1 MKRFNFFFC
10 AVIFLTVSSC
20 KITAP
25 TFKGIENIKAESAG
39 KAGMKFSADVLIHN
53 PNFFRIKVWDIAAN
67 IFLDDKMLAT
77 IGDTSVMLIK
87 SKSDFSIPLGASL
100 NPQSGIF
107 DQLKNLLNI
116 FLKKEAKLKIEGTV
130 HVKFLCSTHK
140 IPFMHEQKIDAASF
154 KK

>member
-1 MKRFNFFFC
+1 MKRFNLLFC

-20 KITAP
+20 KIMAP
-25 TFKGIENIKAESAG
+25 TFKGIENVKTETVNKQG
-39 KAGMKFSADVLIHN
+39 LKFSADVVIYN
-53 PNFFRIKVWDIAAN
+53 PNFFRLKVWDIAAN
-67 IFLDDKMLAT
+67 VFLDDKLLAT

-87 SKSDFSIPLGASL
+87 SKSDFRVPLGASL

-116 FLKKEAKLKIEGTV
+116 FVKKEAKLKVEGTV
-130 HVKFLCSTHK
+130 HVKFFCRTHK
-140 IPFMHEQKIDAASF
+140 IPFMHEQKVDATSF